1 MIAVNFVSGLIPM
14 QLNANKTA
22 QFFIANEYYQV
33 QLEKEW
39 LVLTSLSSEER
50 IPFHVWN
57 GEVQIRRGVFFG
69 TLQFCSS
76 RRGRA
81 AQLAGTRSSLA
92 GVSPFC
98 APISGALSSVA
109 QSPM

>member
-1 MIAVNFVSGLIPM
+1 MIADNFVSGLLPM

-57 GEVQIRRGVFFG
+57 GEVQIRRGVFWG
-69 TLQFCSS
+69 TLQFLLIPKRACSAVGWYKVFL
-76 RRGRA
+76 GR
-81 AQLAGTRSSLA
+81 
-92 GVSPFC
+92 
-98 APISGALSSVA
+98 SVA
-109 QSPM
+109 ILRTN

>member
-1 MIAVNFVSGLIPM
+1 MIADNFVSGLLPM

-22 QFFIANEYYQV
+22 QFFIANEYYQA

-57 GEVQIRRGVFFG
+57 GEVQIRRGVFWG
-69 TLQFCSS
+69 TLQFFAHPEEGVQRSGWYKVFL
-76 RRGRA
+76 GR
-81 AQLAGTRSSLA
+81 
-92 GVSPFC
+92 
-98 APISGALSSVA
+98 SVA
-109 QSPM
+109 ILRTN

>member
-1 MIAVNFVSGLIPM
+1 M

-50 IPFHVWN
+50 IPFHVW
-57 GEVQIRRGVFFG
+57 
-69 TLQFCSS
+69 
-76 RRGRA
+76 
-81 AQLAGTRSSLA
+81 
-92 GVSPFC
+92 
-98 APISGALSSVA
+98 
-109 QSPM
+109 